1 MINSQI
7 TWVYC
12 SLFLTN
18 NCMNTLLKD
27 TVVMFAGIFLI
38 FFCSWL
44 YFINNGSFVGLFCCQ
59 NHIRPTA
66 HTHFMSLSQFD
77 NSHHILNSYY
87 ICLVIRDQCNF
98 PVTTVSI
105 LRNHSIDGKLKKLNV
120 IFYCFHISLSSVLP
134 CFWDSMIMKLDQL
147 CIIER
152 SCMPPGLNSELETIK
167 LSKEGTFTGCLGW
180 KQDLLYQSLSQLIS
194 TKEGSRKKLST
205 APLSSYMIRKQKQ
218 LFC

>member
-105 LRNHSIDGKLKKLNV
+105 LRNHSIDGKLKKIKCDFLL
-120 IFYCFHISLSSVLP
+120 FPYFPLLSTP
-134 CFWDSMIMKLDQL
+134 
-147 CIIER
+147 
-152 SCMPPGLNSELETIK
+152 
-167 LSKEGTFTGCLGW
+167 
-180 KQDLLYQSLSQLIS
+180 LLLRQHDNEIGS
-194 TKEGSRKKLST
+194 TVYNWKKLYASWLKFR
-205 APLSSYMIRKQKQ
+205 ARNN
-218 LFC
+218 